1 MSLNALCEL
10 YSAFVNPMKEQVENI
25 IQGDM
30 SPGDGHHVSPDMD
43 PDPGQQQ
50 HGGHS
55 DMCRDGP

>member
-30 SPGDGHHVSPDMD
+30 SPGDGHYVSPDMD
-43 PDPGQQQ
+43 CDPGQQQ

-55 DMCRDGP
+55 DM